1 MSSFVENLGG
11 FSNKIQREIISVS
24 DKVIPVMHMKGKWK
38 PAILLAAVAMILPVI
53 LMLIQPIF
61 PVKRMEGIAEE
72 TDEQH
77 DEELHYDISVLDNQ
91 GNVHNMKMDE
101 YLTCVVLCEMPAS
114 FETEAL
120 KAQAVVARTYALRRQ
135 QNGSKHSNS
144 DICMDSSCCQGYLS
158 VEDYLASGGQT
169 DGVDKIRNAVEATEG
184 EVLLYDGELIEATY
198 FSCSGGLTEDASAV
212 WGSDIPY
219 LQATESPGEEKASH
233 YTDTV
238 QYSTEEFAD
247 RLGRSIETAPSTWV
261 ESITYTEGGG
271 VATMRVCGVDYPGT
285 ELRRLLGLRSTAF
298 RLSVVGDTVTI
309 TTKGY
314 GHRVGMSQ
322 YGADAMAVQGKTYEE
337 ILKHYYQGVELS
349 RYNSQ
354 NN

>member
-1 MSSFVENLGG
+1 MLALV
-11 FSNKIQREIISVS
+11 
-24 DKVIPVMHMKGKWK
+24 
-38 PAILLAAVAMILPVI
+38 AIVLPVA
-53 LMLIQPIF
+53 LMLVQPIF
-61 PVKRMEGIAEE
+61 PVNIKKNPTEDRNTQQQKEE
-72 TDEQH
+72 Q
-77 DEELHYDISVLDNQ
+77 YDISVVDEQ
-91 GNVHNMKMDE
+91 GNVHNMEMGE
-101 YLTCVVLCEMPAS
+101 YLTCVVLCEMPAN
-114 FETEAL
+114 FEPEAL

-135 QNGSKHSNS
+135 KKGSKHPNG
-144 DICMDSSCCQGYLS
+144 DICMDASCCQGYIS
-158 VEDYLASGGQT
+158 VEEYLASGGQK
-169 DGVDKIRNAVEATEG
+169 DAVDKIRSAVEETEG

-219 LQATESPGEEKASH
+219 LQATESPGEEKATH

-247 RLGRSIETAPSTWV
+247 RLGRSIETSPSSWIENV
-261 ESITYTEGGG
+261 TYTAGGG
-271 VATMRVCGVDYPGT
+271 VENMRICGVDYPGT
-285 ELRRLLGLRSTAF
+285 ELRSLLGLRSTAF
-298 RLSVVGDTVTI
+298 RLSIVGDTVTI

-349 RYNSQ
+349 QYDGQ